1 MTTAILITLIMIVI
15 FGAVGAAVF
24 IMIKKVDPKNKDTSE
39 NPDITEAQ
47 EFLPF
52 EDITNNM
59 IVLPNHRYRAVLACS
74 STNYQLKTNNER
86 EQIEMSFQRFL
97 NTITFPITLFL
108 QTKVIDNTER
118 MKILEKDA
126 ERIIQE
132 FPNMQNYAEQYQK
145 DMANL
150 NQKIGNNQQKK
161 RYIIVT
167 YDDSGTLDTL
177 SDEEKVIHAEKEI
190 QHRCNGLISNLQS
203 VGVKS
208 TVLRTPELVE
218 LIYSCYY
225 RDDYS
230 YAEAI
235 ADNEPFTMFV
245 NGAED
250 KFRDIPKAV
259 LLDLILG
266 EAINK
271 IELSN
276 ADADPGGRMTLEGL
290 KELRNKYA
298 GYFQEDPDESEG
310 GLTDVIQ
317 KEED

>member
-1 MTTAILITLIMIVI
+1 MPAAILITLIMSVI
-15 FGAVGAAVF
+15 FSAIGAVVF
-24 IMIKKVDPKNKDTSE
+24 IMIKKLDPKNKDLSE
-39 NPDITEAQ
+39 NPDIKKAQ

-59 IVLPNHRYRAVLACS
+59 IILPNHRYRAVLACS
-74 STNYQLKTNNER
+74 STNYQLKTNGER

-97 NTITFPITLFL
+97 NTITFPVTFFL

-118 MKILEKDA
+118 MKTLAKDA
-126 ERIIQE
+126 ERTIAE
-132 FPNMQNYAEQYQK
+132 FPNMSNYAERYQK

-150 NQKIGNNQQKK
+150 NQVIGNNQQKK

-167 YDDSGTLDTL
+167 YDDSGDLSTL

-190 QHRCNGLISNLQS
+190 QHRCNGIISNLQS
-203 VGVKS
+203 VGVKA
-208 TVLRTPELVE
+208 TVLNTAELIE

-235 ADNEPFTMFV
+235 ASKDPFSMFV
-245 NGAED
+245 SGVED
-250 KFRDIPKAV
+250 KFKDLPKAK

-271 IELSN
+271 IEFSN
-276 ADADPGGRMTLEGL
+276 VDADPGGRKALEEI
-290 KELRNKYA
+290 KRLRDTYA
-298 GYFQEDPDESEG
+298 GYFKEDSEREG
-310 GLTDVIQ
+310 DLNHV
-317 KEED
+317 

>member
-1 MTTAILITLIMIVI
+1 MSTAILITLVMVV
-15 FGAVGAAVF
+15 FFCAVGGVVF
-24 IMIKKVDPKNKDTSE
+24 ILIKKVDPKNKDTSE

-47 EFLPF
+47 DFLPF

-59 IVLPNHRYRAVLACS
+59 IILGNHRYRAVLSCS
-74 STNYQLKTNNER
+74 STNYQLKTTGER

-108 QTKVIDNTER
+108 QTKVIDNSSR
-118 MKILEKDA
+118 LEELRKDA
-126 ERIIQE
+126 ERITVE
-132 FPNMQNYAEQYQK
+132 FPNMANYAEQYQK

-150 NQKIGNNQQKK
+150 SQIIGNNQQKK

-167 YDDSGTLDTL
+167 YDDSGALDTL

-190 QHRCNGLISNLQS
+190 QHRCNGLIGNLQA
-203 VGVKS
+203 VGVRAEIMK
-208 TVLRTPELVE
+208 TPELVE
-218 LIYSCYY
+218 LVYSCYY

-230 YAEAI
+230 YSAAI
-235 ADNEPFTMFV
+235 SSKEPFSLFV
-245 NGAED
+245 TGEED
-250 KFRDIPKAV
+250 KFEDLPKAK

-276 ADADPGGRMTLEGL
+276 VNSDPGGKKTLEEL
-290 KELRNKYA
+290 KALRDKYA
-298 GYFQEDPDESEG
+298 GFFKEESSEQRG
-310 GLTDVIQ
+310 GLTSVY
-317 KEED
+317 

>member
-1 MTTAILITLIMIVI
+1 MGTALLITLIMLVI
-15 FGAVGAAVF
+15 FGAVGAVAF

-39 NPDITEAQ
+39 NPDIKEAQ

-59 IVLPNHRYRAVLACS
+59 IVLPNHRYRAVLSCS
-74 STNYQLKTNNER
+74 STNYQLKTAGER

-97 NTITFPITLFL
+97 NTITFPVTFFL

-118 MKILEKDA
+118 LQTLKKDA
-126 ERIIQE
+126 ERTAAE
-132 FPNMQNYAEQYQK
+132 FPNMANYAERYQK

-150 NQKIGNNQQKK
+150 NQVIGNNQQKK

-167 YDDSGTLDTL
+167 YDDSGHLDTL

-190 QHRCNGLISNLQS
+190 QHRCNGLISNLQA
-203 VGVKS
+203 VGVKG
-208 TVLRTPELVE
+208 TVLNTAELIELV
-218 LIYSCYY
+218 YSCYY

-235 ADNEPFTMFV
+235 AEKEPFAMFV
-245 NGAED
+245 SGSED
-250 KFRDIPKAV
+250 KFKDLPKAK

-276 ADADPGGRMTLEGL
+276 VDSDPGGRKTLDKL
-290 KELRNKYA
+290 KQLRDTYA
-298 GYFQEDPDESEG
+298 GYFTEEREEG
-310 GLTDVIQ
+310 GLNHV
-317 KEED
+317 

>member
-1 MTTAILITLIMIVI
+1 MGTAILITLIMLVI
-15 FGAVGAAVF
+15 FGAVGAVAF
-24 IMIKKVDPKNKDTSE
+24 IMIKKIGPKNKDTSE
-39 NPDITEAQ
+39 NPDIKEAQ

-59 IVLPNHRYRAVLACS
+59 IILPNHRYRAVISCS
-74 STNYQLKTNNER
+74 STNYQLKTAGER

-97 NTITFPITLFL
+97 NTITFPVTFFL

-118 MKILEKDA
+118 LQTLKKDA
-126 ERIIQE
+126 ERTVSE
-132 FPNMQNYAEQYQK
+132 FPNMANYAERYQK

-150 NQKIGNNQQKK
+150 NQVIGNNQQKK

-167 YDDSGTLDTL
+167 YDDSGDLDTL

-190 QHRCNGLISNLQS
+190 QHRCNGLISNLQA
-203 VGVKS
+203 VGVKG
-208 TVLRTPELVE
+208 TVLNTAELIELV
-218 LIYSCYY
+218 YSCYY
-225 RDDYS
+225 RNDYS

-235 ADNEPFTMFV
+235 AEKEPFSMFV
-245 NGAED
+245 GGSED
-250 KFRDIPKAV
+250 KFRDLPKAK

-276 ADADPGGRMTLEGL
+276 VDSDPGGRKTLDEL
-290 KELRNKYA
+290 KHLRDTYA
-298 GYFQEDPDESEG
+298 GYFTEDREEG
-310 GLTDVIQ
+310 GLDHV
-317 KEED
+317 